1 MRGQLEVLLPQP
13 EIDYCYLSNGYMF
26 PRRDGIILG
35 GTWDHGDWSLAPK
48 SEQTAGIL
56 AAHAEIMKGLKQ

>member
-1 MRGQLEVLLPQP
+1 MLLPQP

-48 SEQTAGIL
+48 LEQTAGIL
-56 AAHAEIMKGLKQ
+56 AAHAKIMKGLKQ